1 MTRNQKYEQTKRA
14 QGLTKL
20 TVWVPGGSE
29 SEFKLLAKACVDNR
43 DLVPVACR
51 CARTGRLVFPD
62 R

>member
-1 MTRNQKYEQTKRA
+1 MPIELWVLGGFIEPYSF
-14 QGLTKL
+14 
-20 TVWVPGGSE
+20 WVPEGSE

-51 CARTGRLVFPD
+51 CARTGCLVFPD